1 MKKILIL
8 ILTIIGFTF
17 FLYGANINECK
28 TDIYFGNG
36 VWNTPE
42 DAENSRKVLENFV
55 IKKEII
61 KNDPMLAAKYG
72 KVKLAYN
79 WSADK
84 NYDLVETF
92 YQLRQ
97 AGQLSQWLF
106 YQLLDALETRTLS
119 DATGEDMKT
128 MRDKLIEAIGS
139 VEQSNVNV
147 MLKKYYD
154 ESFQYSHRVLLVSH
168 SQGNLFANRVYD
180 SINPSDYQ
188 NYFANVQVAS
198 PANRV
203 HASHGTYIT
212 GWVDPVINPIPGSM
226 ESNAD
231 LDGFGGHAFVA
242 AYLDSTDTYTKIVNA
257 IKAQL
262 GVLDTIDSQW
272 ITDQEIERGT
282 CDYCITVKHRF
293 DPALEIGEKVYP
305 FAPNKKL
312 YQVNGTYVKATCGGT
327 DFTDDWAD
335 KKENECW
342 MINNPPEEKITKGC
356 YITSFFDYDDEGWTI
371 VGDAQNGNRNPDYK
385 GGYIQATDDELGDL
399 WYFQAPSKFS
409 GDLSACYG
417 STFSFDLMQSSTN
430 NQVSAEDIIINSTY
444 GQITYRFGY
453 TPRTNWTPFKKEMVE
468 TGWNRH
474 LTEMEFKKILSS
486 VTSIAIRGEY
496 RNGFDIGSLD
506 NVILGEHQ

>member
-61 KNDPMLAAKYG
+61 KNDPMLASKYG

-119 DATGEDMKT
+119 DASGEDMKT

-139 VEQSNVNV
+139 VEQNNVDV

-180 SINPSDYQ
+180 NIDPSDYQ

-198 PANRV
+198 PANKV

-262 GVLDTIDSQW
+262 GVLDTLDSQW
-272 ITDQEIERGT
+272 KIVKQPNHCGS
-282 CDYCITVKHRF
+282 CDDFTVEVAHRF
-293 DPALEIGEKVYP
+293 DASVQMKEKVMP
-305 FAPNKKL
+305 FNTKSFKL
-312 YQVNGTYVKATCGGT
+312 YRVDKRYVIASCGGT
-327 DFTDDWAD
+327 GIEHLEDDDDSKVCSRLTGTGEAIPKMETLIDGVCIGVVDSDIGYRFDKDTKELLVGSIGDNYWVGHCTHYDRHITLLIENSEKLKSFNITEVGFDDWITLSVND
-335 KKENECW
+335 KVFYKSPYQL
-342 MINNPPEEKITKGC
+342 PPSCELG
-356 YITSFFDYDDEGWTI
+356 TSFVEYPDKEIRQDLKEGLNRFDMQVIVSGGGEGWFR
-371 VGDAQNGNRNPDYK
+371 V
-385 GGYIQATDDELGDL
+385 
-399 WYFQAPSKFS
+399 
-409 GDLSACYG
+409 
-417 STFSFDLMQSSTN
+417 
-430 NQVSAEDIIINSTY
+430 
-444 GQITYRFGY
+444 
-453 TPRTNWTPFKKEMVE
+453 
-468 TGWNRH
+468 H
-474 LTEMEFKKILSS
+474 L
-486 VTSIAIRGEY
+486 
-496 RNGFDIGSLD
+496 N
-506 NVILGEHQ
+506 